1 MNTILKTLGIILI
14 AFGLIDLIG
23 SFAGLDVW
31 TEWINISLPELI
43 WMFTAYIEIGLG
55 YFLLKLGSPQVE
67 EEITE

>member
-55 YFLLKLGSPQVE
+55 YFLLKLGSYQVE
-67 EEITE
+67 EEIAE